1 MNKTL
6 LTLTALLLA
15 MSAQAEDT
23 KPAKQPNTHAGRAVD
38 HAAKSFSHASGSAA
52 HSIAA
57 SAQVTS
63 AASAI
68 PLSIGASVGA
78 VSGQMAKESMKAAT
92 APIGTPL
99 EVTDEALTSVP
110 PNEAL
115 KQKVGKPD
123 EKL

>member
-6 LTLTALLLA
+6 VLIPALLLA
-15 MSAQAEDT
+15 S
-23 KPAKQPNTHAGRAVD
+23 PAFAADPKEPNTHAGKAVD

-57 SAQVTS
+57 SGQVTS

-68 PLSIGASVGA
+68 PLSIGASAGA
-78 VSGQMAKESMKAAT
+78 VSGQMAHGSMKAAT

-99 EVTDEALTSVP
+99 EITDEAITTVP

-115 KQKVGKPD
+115 KQKSDKPE

>member
-6 LTLTALLLA
+6 FALATLLA
-15 MSAQAEDT
+15 ATPALAAE
-23 KPAKQPNTHAGRAVD
+23 PNTHAGKAVD

-57 SAQVTS
+57 SGQVTS

-78 VSGQMAKESMKAAT
+78 VSGQMAHGSMKAAT

-99 EVTDEALTSVP
+99 EITDEAITTMP

-115 KQKVGKPD
+115 KQKSDKPE

>member
-1 MNKTL
+1 MNKSKASLIGIAFSIMTL
-6 LTLTALLLA
+6 GAA
-15 MSAQAEDT
+15 VAAE
-23 KPAKQPNTHAGRAVD
+23 PNTHAGKAVD
-38 HAAKSFSHASGSAA
+38 HAAKSFSNASGSVV

-57 SAQVTS
+57 SGQLTS

-78 VSGQMAKESMKAAT
+78 ASGQLAHDSMKAAT

-99 EVTDEALTSVP
+99 PVTDEVLTTIP

-115 KQKVGKPD
+115 KVKKD
-123 EKL
+123 EKSDNKL